1 MQGKYF
7 SLHFSAS
14 PFCSASIQ
22 IKSMFLSPLLQF
34 HGLLMK
40 ENRAITWMLRAILPL
55 NIHADMS
62 DQHLSKSDQESQIC
76 LVFQSK
82 RQDVETLR
90 LRLITTSRL
99 HKTAHAVII
108 GALAVFKVNQSH

>member
-1 MQGKYF
+1 MDV
-7 SLHFSAS
+7 
-14 PFCSASIQ
+14 
-22 IKSMFLSPLLQF
+22 
-34 HGLLMK
+34 
-40 ENRAITWMLRAILPL
+40 

-62 DQHLSKSDQESQIC
+62 DQHLSKSDQEWQIC

-90 LRLITTSRL
+90 LRLITTSGL

-108 GALAVFKVNQSH
+108 GALAVFKVNQSHENLKPLPVGKQHTPAITESDSNSN